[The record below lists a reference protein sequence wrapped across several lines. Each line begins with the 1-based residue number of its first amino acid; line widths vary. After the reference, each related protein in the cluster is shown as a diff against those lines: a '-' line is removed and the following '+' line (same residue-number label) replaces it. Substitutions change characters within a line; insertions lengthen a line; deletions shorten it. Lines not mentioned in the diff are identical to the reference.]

1 MILGVVFEEDDIY
14 KTIPRDV
21 ISVVEVSDIKAY
33 TSEIELYKTS
43 FAVDPEDHINSLV
56 ATMIRNYGMYIHRD
70 GCIIDMDFD
79 YDKLDKNALYVSNN
93 PLIYLKVLSFVRD
106 NKLKEIGI

>member
-1 MILGVVFEEDDIY
+1 MILGVIFGKDDIY
-14 KTIPRDV
+14 ETMSRDI

-33 TSEIELYKTS
+33 TSEIDLYKTS

-56 ATMIRNYGMYIHRD
+56 ATMIRNYGMYIYKG
-70 GCIIDMDFD
+70 GCIIDMNFD
-79 YDKLDKNALYVSNN
+79 YDKLDKNAGYVTNN
-93 PLIYLKVLSFVRD
+93 PLIYRRVLSFVRD